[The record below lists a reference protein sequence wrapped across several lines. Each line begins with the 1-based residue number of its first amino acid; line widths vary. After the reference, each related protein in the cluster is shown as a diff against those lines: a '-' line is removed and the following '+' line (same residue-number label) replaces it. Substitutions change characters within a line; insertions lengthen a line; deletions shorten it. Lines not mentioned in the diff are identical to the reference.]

1 MRAVRLVNPKSITI
15 SDGTGTIYFKDTLV
29 ENGNRL
35 GRWEGEG
42 NALYMLHPIVDNFNC
57 GVFPNTYH
65 VSPTPSLPRS
75 ARGVSDMTWCAGRD
89 DAGLG

>member
-1 MRAVRLVNPKSITI
+1 MLSVSLTQKSITI

-29 ENGNRL
+29 EDGNRL

-57 GVFPNTYH
+57 GGCPNTYH
-65 VSPTPSLPRS
+65 GSPTPPLPCS
-75 ARGVSDMTWCAGRD
+75 ARC
-89 DAGLG
+89 L